1 MSTDLSL
8 DEDERDCLQELM
20 NISYGSATAAI
31 AEIIDKFATLDI
43 PDIKTAT
50 IVEFKKYLHDKLD
63 HTHVH
68 YVTNQLINGTL
79 SGETMFIMKEES
91 TYNLAREF
99 DLDDDEID
107 DEELKDVILEI
118 SNIITS
124 TTLSKLA
131 ELVEASITFSPPQI
145 NIINTFDEFHDH
157 YTNEYSHII
166 IIISTDIKFEDQNIK
181 GELLILSK
189 NDAILY
195 LKEAL
200 NKLLDEF

>member
-1 MSTDLSL
+1 MSVDLSL

-43 PDIKTAT
+43 PNIKTVT
-50 IVEFKKYLHDKLD
+50 IDGFKKYLNDKLD
-63 HTHVH
+63 HSDIH

-79 SGETMFIMKEES
+79 SGETMFIMNEES

-107 DEELKDVILEI
+107 DEELKDVVLEI

-131 ELVEASITFSPPQI
+131 ELVDASITFSPPQI
-145 NIINTFDEFHDH
+145 NIINSINEFHDH
-157 YTNEYSHII
+157 YTNEYSHI

-189 NDAILY
+189 DEAILY
-195 LKEAL
+195 LKDAL

>member
-1 MSTDLSL
+1 MSDDLTL

-31 AEIIDKFATLDI
+31 AEIIDKFATLSI

-50 IVEFKKYLHDKLD
+50 IGEFKNYLQERLD
-63 HTHVH
+63 NNNVH

-79 SGETMFIMKEES
+79 SGETMFIMNEES
-91 TYNLAREF
+91 TFNLASEF
-99 DLDDDEID
+99 DLDDDEINE
-107 DEELKDVILEI
+107 EELKDVVLET

-145 NIINTFDEFHDH
+145 NLINNISEFNAQ
-157 YTNEYSHII
+157 YTKEYSHII
-166 IIISTDIKFEDQNIK
+166 IISTDIMFEDQNIK

-189 NDAILY
+189 DEAILY

>member
-1 MSTDLSL
+1 MSDNLAL

-31 AEIIDKFATLDI
+31 AEIIDKFATLSI

-50 IVEFKKYLHDKLD
+50 IDEFKEYLHKRLD
-63 HTHVH
+63 HNQVH

-79 SGETMFIMKEES
+79 SGETMFIMNEES
-91 TYNLAREF
+91 TLNLAGEF

-107 DEELKDVILEI
+107 EEELKDVVLEI

-145 NIINTFDEFHDH
+145 NLINNINEFHTH
-157 YTNEYSHII
+157 YTKEYSHII
-166 IIISTDIKFEDQNIK
+166 IISTDIMFEDQNIK

-189 NDAILY
+189 DEAILY